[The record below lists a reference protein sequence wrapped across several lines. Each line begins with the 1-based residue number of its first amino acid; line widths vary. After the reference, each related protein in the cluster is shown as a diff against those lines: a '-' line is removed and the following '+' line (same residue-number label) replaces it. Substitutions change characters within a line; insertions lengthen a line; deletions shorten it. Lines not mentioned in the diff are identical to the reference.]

1 MGAGDRPCSVVAMET
16 PDDAPEVETTALI
29 GGDPAT
35 ELSSNRT
42 SLSFE
47 RTQMSA
53 DRTLMSTVRTSLA
66 LISFGF
72 TIHEVFSRG
81 SNLVP
86 GVDQSGRR
94 LGLAL
99 LVLGVLLLVM
109 GIVSHSLFVRA
120 LGARRARLFRL
131 HLVRT
136 AIHYH
141 ATPTYVVAVSLLVI
155 GLLAI
160 ADVALKLF

>member
-1 MGAGDRPCSVVAMET
+1 MTADKQ
-16 PDDAPEVETTALI
+16 EVDTSDCVC
-29 GGDPAT
+29 GDPAV

-47 RTQMSA
+47 RTKMSA

-66 LISFGF
+66 LIGFGF
-72 TIHEVFSRG
+72 TINQVFSRA

-86 GVDQSGRR
+86 GIDESGRR

-99 LVLGVLLLVM
+99 LALGVLLLLM

-120 LGARRARLFRL
+120 LGARRERLFRL

-136 AIHYH
+136 AIRYH
-141 ATPTYVVAVSLLVI
+141 ATPTYVAAVSLLAL
-155 GLLAI
+155 GLMAI

>member
-1 MGAGDRPCSVVAMET
+1 MT
-16 PDDAPEVETTALI
+16 PDDAEVDTKEFICDDA
-29 GGDPAT
+29 AV

-47 RTQMSA
+47 RTRMSA

-72 TIHEVFSRG
+72 TIHEVFSRA
-81 SNLVP
+81 STLVP

-94 LGLAL
+94 LGLGL

-120 LGARRARLFRL
+120 LAVRRERLFRL

-136 AIHYH
+136 AIRYH
-141 ATPTYVVAVSLLVI
+141 ATPTYVAAVSLLVL
-155 GLLAI
+155 GLMAI

>member
-1 MGAGDRPCSVVAMET
+1 MTTDIQ
-16 PDDAPEVETTALI
+16 EVETPEFI
-29 GGDPAT
+29 HGDPAV
-35 ELSSNRT
+35 ELSSNQT

-47 RTQMSA
+47 RTRMSA

-72 TIHEVFSRG
+72 TIHEVFSRA
-81 SNLVP
+81 SNLIP
-86 GVDQSGRR
+86 GADQSGRR
-94 LGLAL
+94 LGLSL

-109 GIVSHSLFVRA
+109 GIVSHTLFVRA
-120 LGARRARLFRL
+120 LSARRDRLFRL

-136 AIHYH
+136 AIRYH
-141 ATPTYVVAVSLLVI
+141 ATPTYVTAVSLLVL

-160 ADVALKLF
+160 LDIAHKLF

>member
-1 MGAGDRPCSVVAMET
+1 MASVQEPPSSEFICGDH
-16 PDDAPEVETTALI
+16 D
-29 GGDPAT
+29 T

-42 SLSFE
+42 SMSFE
-47 RTQMSA
+47 RTLMSA
-53 DRTLMSTVRTSLA
+53 DRTLMSTVRTSLS

-72 TIHEVFSRG
+72 TIHEFFG
-81 SNLVP
+81 KVP
-86 GVDQSGRR
+86 ELFPDSDRPGRR

-120 LGARRARLFRL
+120 LSERRDRLHGMQLLRRA
-131 HLVRT
+131 V
-136 AIHYH
+136 HYH
-141 ATPTYVVAVSLLVI
+141 ATPTYVTAVSLLVI

-160 ADVALKLF
+160 ANIAFKLF

>member
-1 MGAGDRPCSVVAMET
+1 MPTEIE
-16 PDDAPEVETTALI
+16 EVEISECL

-47 RTQMSA
+47 RTRMSA
-53 DRTLMSTVRTSLA
+53 DRTLMSTVRTSLS

-72 TIHEVFSRG
+72 TIHEVFSRA

-120 LGARRARLFRL
+120 LSERRERLFRL
-131 HLVRT
+131 HLVRR

-141 ATPTYVVAVSLLVI
+141 ATPTYVAAVSLLVL
-155 GLLAI
+155 GLMAI
-160 ADVALKLF
+160 ADIALKLF

>member
-1 MGAGDRPCSVVAMET
+1 MASVQEPPPPEFICGDA
-16 PDDAPEVETTALI
+16 
-29 GGDPAT
+29 AT

-47 RTQMSA
+47 RTRMSS
-53 DRTLMSTVRTSLA
+53 DRTLMSTVRTSLS

-72 TIHEVFSRG
+72 TISEVFSHT
-81 SNLVP
+81 SALFP
-86 GVDQSGRR
+86 GAGWSGRR

-109 GIVSHSLFVRA
+109 GIASHRLFDRA
-120 LGARRARLFRL
+120 LGERRDRLHELQLLRRA
-131 HLVRT
+131 V
-136 AIHYH
+136 HYH
-141 ATPTYVVAVSLLVI
+141 ATPTYVTAVSLLAI

-160 ADVALKLF
+160 ASIAFKLF